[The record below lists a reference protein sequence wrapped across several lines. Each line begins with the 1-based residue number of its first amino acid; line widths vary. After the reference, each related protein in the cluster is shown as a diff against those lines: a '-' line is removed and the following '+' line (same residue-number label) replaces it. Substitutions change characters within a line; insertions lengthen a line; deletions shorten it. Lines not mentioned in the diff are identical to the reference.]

1 MLMKTHNLFVFVL
14 FFVVANLNAQ
24 NTLDKASVQ
33 AESGAYETS
42 IQNYKNYIAE
52 NPSDYKACLA
62 LGDILVSSG
71 KYVEAEK
78 YYILIPEDS
87 PEYQQMGMNYAM
99 TLKKM
104 GRYQEIPT
112 LLANYI
118 QNYPD
123 QGTLITE
130 GLNFTSLEM
139 QKKPK
144 YDILSMPANS
154 SSADFGLT
162 FFHDTP
168 VFSSFRED
176 ILMSE
181 MQREMN
187 KANAAHKSFKY
198 VPTKNRIEYISGV
211 NNNINNIGPIS
222 YAKSVNRC
230 AYIEAK
236 LGEIFNMEKSFKNAS
251 VHIAELNANG
261 EMTSSKPFQYNEVGS
276 SINSIFLSP
285 DGRSLYF
292 ASDRVGGQGGFDLYV
307 SHYSNNE
314 WSLPENLG
322 PEVNTP
328 YNEITPFQFENTMY
342 FASNNPT
349 GLGGYDIY
357 TAISENGI
365 WSKRSIMEREIN
377 SLEDDYFP
385 ALNDNGDLYFTSN
398 RLGGLGKN
406 DIYKYIKLEVEVP
419 QEMVADIPKA
429 VSLEDLTRETQK
441 HTVKENNA
449 HVVSLRDNE
458 TQTTAFRLPTFDPN
472 KVGSVVES
480 DELWLDAHR
489 IAMDELVPNSEVF
502 FIQLASMTAVKPNY
516 NKYKPLLR
524 YGNIYRM
531 ISNNSVKIRLGY
543 FSNRKEAEDILA
555 KVKVNGFKDAFITFE
570 LLNTAQMELMLS
582 SKDDKSFSDEGNFN
596 THNPNVAEE
605 YRAANKYKVR
615 LASYEDPIWFEVN
628 KIKDLGRIEQWTK
641 GNWTIF
647 ILAGYSSFEEAKR
660 VQIQA
665 VNRGFKTAEVV
676 VDNSGILERIKQ
688 N

>member
-1 MLMKTHNLFVFVL
+1 MKTHNLFVFVL
-14 FFVVANLNAQ
+14 FFVVSNLNAQ
-24 NTLDKASVQ
+24 NTLDKASAQ

-42 IQNYKNYIAE
+42 IQNYKDYIAE
-52 NPSDYKACLA
+52 NPNDYKACIALA
-62 LGDILVSSG
+62 DILASSG

-112 LLANYI
+112 LLSNYI
-118 QNYPD
+118 QNYPE
-123 QGTLITE
+123 QGSLIME
-130 GLNFTSLEM
+130 GLSFTSLEM

-187 KANAAHKSFKY
+187 KANGAHKSFKY

-292 ASDRVGGQGGFDLYV
+292 ASDRVGGYGGFDLYV

-314 WSLPENLG
+314 WCLPENLG

-342 FASNNPT
+342 FASDNPT

-357 TAISENGI
+357 TSILVNGS
-365 WSKRSIMEREIN
+365 WSKRTIMEREIN

-419 QEMVADIPKA
+419 QEMVTDIPKA

-458 TQTTAFRLPTFDPN
+458 EQTTAFRLPSFDPN

-480 DELWLDAHR
+480 DEFWLDAHR
-489 IAMDELVPNSEVF
+489 IALDELVPNSEVF

-516 NKYKPLLR
+516 NKFRPLLR

-531 ISNNSVKIRLGY
+531 VSNNSVKIRLGY
-543 FSNRKEAEDILA
+543 FSNRKEAEDILD

-596 THNPNVAEE
+596 TRNPSVVEE
-605 YRAANKYKVR
+605 YKAANKYKVR

-647 ILAGYSSFEEAKR
+647 ILAGYSSYEEAKR